1 MNKNQISRL
10 AKIEAAKR
18 SFWHFQKALYPD
30 FFTDDKKHL
39 RVLADT
45 LQGIY
50 EGKIEDADGNPI
62 KRVMINMPPRHGK
75 SFSLINFASWVLG
88 KKQTNRV
95 IAVSYNSSLAG
106 RFSKG
111 VRDLIDTENIV
122 FEKIGFNDVF
132 PTVAIK
138 YGDSSSSMW
147 SLEGQ
152 HFNYLGTGMSGTI
165 TGVGC
170 NIGIIDDPIKN
181 DKEAFNDRVL
191 AEHWSFYVDTFLS
204 RLEKGSIQI
213 INMTRWATQ
222 DLCGK
227 ILESEGDRWHIL
239 KMAAYNEDTEEMLC
253 PSLLSY
259 EDYLDKKAKTSP
271 AIFGA
276 NYLQEPVD
284 EIGRMYKEFKTY
296 DELPE
301 LGERHNY
308 TDTADTGADY
318 LCSINYQISDG
329 KIYILDI
336 LYTKKSMEYT
346 EPAVAKML
354 AKDQIQRAKIESNN
368 GGRGFARN
376 VKRLLGE
383 IEGGKFVTVKT
394 FTQTKN
400 KKSRIW
406 SNSYWIEENVYYP
419 KNWGQMWGEFY
430 ASMKNY
436 KREGT
441 NDHDDAQDCL
451 TGCAEQ
457 VNKPKRI
464 FK

>member
-1 MNKNQISRL
+1 MTNKEIRRY
-10 AKIEAAKR
+10 AKITAAQK
-18 SFWHFQKALYPD
+18 SFWHFQKALYPN
-30 FFTDDKKHL
+30 FFTDDKAHL
-39 RVLADT
+39 KTLSDT
-45 LQGIY
+45 LQAIY
-50 EGKIEDADGNPI
+50 EGKVKDADGNPI
-62 KRVMINMPPRHGK
+62 KRVMVNMPPRHGK
-75 SFSLINFASWVLG
+75 SFSLINFAAWVLG
-88 KKQTNRV
+88 KSQSNRV

-111 VRDLIDTENIV
+111 VRDTIDTENLE
-122 FEKIGFNDVF
+122 FKKIGMNDIF
-132 PTVAIK
+132 PNVNIK
-138 YGDSSSSMW
+138 YGDSSNSMW

-152 HFNYLGTGMSGTI
+152 HFNYLGTGMGGTI
-165 TGVGC
+165 TGIGC

-181 DKEAFNDRVL
+181 DKEAFNDRIL
-191 AEHWSFYVDTFLS
+191 EEHWKFYTDTFLS
-204 RLEKGSIQI
+204 RLEQGSIQI
-213 INMTRWATQ
+213 INMTRWATK

-227 ILESEGDRWHIL
+227 ILETEADRWHIL
-239 KMAAYNEDTEEMLC
+239 KMEAYKDGEMLC
-253 PSLLSY
+253 PELLSY
-259 EDYLDKKAKTSP
+259 EDYADKKSKTSP

-276 NYLQEPVD
+276 NYMQNPVD
-284 EIGRMYKEFKTY
+284 EMGRMYKDFKTY
-296 DELPE
+296 SELPE
-301 LGERHNY
+301 GQRFNY
-308 TDTADTGADY
+308 TDTADTGSDY
-318 LCSINYQISDG
+318 LCSINYLVNNDQ
-329 KIYILDI
+329 IYILDV

-354 AKDQIQRAKIESNN
+354 EKDGIQRAKIEANN

-376 VKRLLGE
+376 VKRLLSNN
-383 IEGGKFVTVKT
+383 FTVIKT

-406 SNSYWIEENVYYP
+406 SNSYWIEENVFYP
-419 KNWGQMWGEFY
+419 EGWGNMWGEFY

-441 NDHDDAQDCL
+441 NNHDDAQDCI

>member
-1 MNKNQISRL
+1 
-10 AKIEAAKR
+10 
-18 SFWHFQKALYPD
+18 
-30 FFTDDKKHL
+30 
-39 RVLADT
+39 
-45 LQGIY
+45 
-50 EGKIEDADGNPI
+50 
-62 KRVMINMPPRHGK
+62 
-75 SFSLINFASWVLG
+75 
-88 KKQTNRV
+88 
-95 IAVSYNSSLAG
+95 
-106 RFSKG
+106 
-111 VRDLIDTENIV
+111 
-122 FEKIGFNDVF
+122 
-132 PTVAIK
+132 
-138 YGDSSSSMW
+138 
-147 SLEGQ
+147 
-152 HFNYLGTGMSGTI
+152 MSGTI

-301 LGERHNY
+301 IGERHNY